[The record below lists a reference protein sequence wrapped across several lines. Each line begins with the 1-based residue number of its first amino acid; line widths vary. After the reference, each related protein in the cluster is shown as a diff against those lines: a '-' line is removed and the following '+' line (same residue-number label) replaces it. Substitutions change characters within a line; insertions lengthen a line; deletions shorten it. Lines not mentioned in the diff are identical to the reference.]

1 MQKEL
6 KSLEATSI
14 SRSFTICLDIKGL
27 SYFSFFIEIFWLVCK
42 KKKGKKLSGN
52 GSESKSIE
60 LRDEIVDLFSNP

>member
-27 SYFSFFIEIFWLVCK
+27 SYFSFFYRDILVGVQEK
-42 KKKGKKLSGN
+42 EREK
-52 GSESKSIE
+52 
-60 LRDEIVDLFSNP
+60 IVW